1 MESIKKLMEEIQTNE
16 DTFFEADKFACNQEV
31 FDLMKKLP
39 NFKPADPTV
48 PESGYLNGKP
58 IYVHP
63 ACAPNTL
70 MGLKNQK
77 EPVHEIAYM
86 YPIGFQANPKTPTGF
101 YEGTTTCEAKD
112 CRKSRLHNK
121 PNTHKVIEVLAEI
134 ISPIV
139 LALLIVFA
147 AILFVILTI

>member
-1 MESIKKLMEEIQTNE
+1 MEFTKKLMEEIQTNE
-16 DTFFEADKFACNQEV
+16 DTFFEADKFACTQEV
-31 FDLMKKLP
+31 FDLIRKLP

-70 MGLKNQK
+70 MGLKNQ
-77 EPVHEIAYM
+77 EVPAPEVYM
-86 YPIGFQANPKTPTGF
+86 CPIDFQSNPKNFTDF
-101 YEGTTTCEAKD
+101 YGDMTYETKD

-121 PNTHKVIEVLAEI
+121 PNTRKVIEVLAEI

-147 AILFVILTI
+147 AILFAILTI